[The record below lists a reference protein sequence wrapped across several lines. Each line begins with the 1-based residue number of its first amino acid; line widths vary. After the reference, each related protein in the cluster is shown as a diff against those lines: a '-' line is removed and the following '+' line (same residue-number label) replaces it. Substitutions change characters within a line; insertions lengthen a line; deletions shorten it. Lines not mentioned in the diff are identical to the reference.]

1 MLVPSEKV
9 VLGLVPSHR
18 GFFSAKLAADMRKK
32 TIETLSALG
41 FEVVV
46 PSEDET
52 KMGCVE
58 SLAEA
63 RLCANLFAAR
73 RVDGIVVGAMNFGDE
88 QAAALAIRDSR
99 LDVPVFLFGCQEEG
113 VLTPG
118 MDRRDSFCGL
128 LSLADGLRQLRIRYT
143 LATHPI
149 CMPTDESFR
158 RDVDAFG
165 RMARVLKGIRR
176 ARYGQIGT
184 RPEAFWTCRYDERT
198 LQALGPTVVTIDM
211 SQVIAGL
218 RRMDPQDPEV
228 RRLAVEL
235 REYANTSAVGVGAI
249 EKIATLECFLRRFR
263 EEHALDALAIQCW
276 LSIQENFG
284 ICACTVLSRLGE
296 AGIPCACETDVLGA
310 LSQHALQLAS
320 GGPATLLDWNNLH
333 SEDPEL
339 VNVWHC
345 GVMPKSFAKDGLT
358 LGTHG
363 ILVDSGAARAED
375 AQGVATCIAK
385 DGPVTL
391 ARVAED
397 DGVWKAVLVEG
408 CIESNRAATT
418 GSYGW
423 CRIRHLDR
431 LYREVLLRH
440 FPHHVAMTQS
450 AVAGVLWEAFGNY
463 LGFEVYHAA
472 QDVPGKYLPRSPF

>member
-1 MLVPSEKV
+1 
-9 VLGLVPSHR
+9 
-18 GFFSAKLAADMRKK
+18 
-32 TIETLSALG
+32 
-41 FEVVV
+41 VV
-46 PSEDET
+46 PTEDQT

-58 SLAEA
+58 NLREA
-63 RLCANLFAAR
+63 QVCADLFAGR

-88 QAAALAIRDSR
+88 QAAAYAIRESR

-113 VLTPG
+113 VLTPT

-128 LSLADGLRQLRIRYT
+128 LSLADGLRQMRIRYT
-143 LATHPI
+143 LATQPI
-149 CMPTDESFR
+149 CMPTDESFK
-158 RDVDAFG
+158 RDIDWFG
-165 RMARVLKGIRR
+165 RVCRVLKGIRR
-176 ARYGQIGT
+176 ARYGQVGT
-184 RPEAFWTCRYDERT
+184 RPEAFWTCRYDERA
-198 LQALGPTVVTIDM
+198 LQKLGPTVVAIDM
-211 SQVIAGL
+211 SQVLAGL
-218 RRMDPQDPEV
+218 RRMDPQEADV
-228 RRLAVEL
+228 RRIVGEL
-235 REYANTSAVGVGAI
+235 REYADTSALDPGAL
-249 EKIATLECFLRRFR
+249 EKIAVLECFLRRFCA
-263 EEHALDALAIQCW
+263 EHELDALAIQCW

-320 GGPATLLDWNNLH
+320 GNPATLLDWNNLH

-345 GVMPKSFAKDGLT
+345 GVMPRSFAKDGLT

-363 ILVDSGAARAED
+363 ILVSSGAARAED
-375 AQGVATCIAK
+375 AQGVATCLAK

-391 ARVAED
+391 ARVTED
-397 DGVWKAVLVEG
+397 DGVWKVVLVEG
-408 CIESNRAATT
+408 RISANRAATT

-423 CRIRHLDR
+423 CRIRNLDR

-450 AVAGVLWEAFGNY
+450 SVGNALWEAFGQY
-463 LGFEVYHAA
+463 LDFEVYHAA
-472 QDVPGKYLPRSPF
+472 QDLPGKYLSRLPF